1 MRSSCKKAFLFFL
14 VLAIAAASRAQLVI
28 TPENNALA
36 LAQKLVGDGVVISN
50 VQFTGNPLMGAHFN
64 NLSGTKIGID
74 SGIVLTNG
82 RAKTLGT
89 GTGNNGVDG
98 NGITP
103 ATGKIASNMWGLPGD
118 GDLAT
123 AIGVPKTDLEDACVL
138 EFDFVPLGDSIK
150 FNYVFSSEEYTPAYV
165 CDFNDAFAFFISG
178 PGFPGLTNIALLP
191 GTLTP
196 VSIFNVNDVPG
207 GACPNNQLY
216 YWDNE
221 TNTNFTHDGHT
232 RLLTALAKVQP
243 CQVYH
248 LKLVISDV
256 GDDQLD
262 SGVFLEAK
270 SLTSNSI
277 KITNLAQLDP
287 SGNSYLVEGCVPGSI
302 KIKRPKKDNFPL
314 VIAMSYGGTVQNGI
328 DIQTLPAS
336 VTIPANQDEVQINLL
351 PLIDNVPE
359 GIELL
364 KIYALAGCASGLP
377 TDSAVLQLRDYDIL
391 GITPDTLNICK
402 KGSVTLTAS
411 AGYTT
416 YQWDADPTLS
426 STITATTT
434 ATPTNNETTYYCT
447 GTIGTC
453 NARDSSFIKWK
464 EIKLISKTDVNC
476 KNGNTGEIIVDGEGW
491 LSPVAYSINNGTP
504 QSSGVFNNLPV
515 GSYTVKIID
524 LSSTCVDSLVIN
536 ILQAFPDVSMST
548 GIVPATCSGN
558 PDGQITVTPAGGNGS
573 YNFSADGINFQPAP
587 LLYVHTGNFTIHVK
601 DGNGC
606 SINQPVFVPLNNHVT
621 ADAGADPTICEGKNT
636 TLAATSNATSFIW
649 TPATGLDNA
658 GLLNPLAAPVS
669 TVKYYLEATTGIC
682 KRTDSVTVWVNPA
695 PIANAGKDSSIC
707 FGADITLNGSGGVD
721 FLWSPASFL
730 SDVRAAN
737 PTVKKLP
744 GSFTY
749 SLHVVDA
756 KGCAS
761 LKKDQITIT
770 VTRPALVRT
779 ISDTSIAINQPLHLF
794 ATDVN
799 GAGFVRYTWSPP
811 TGLNNSLS
819 ANPVA
824 VLNNDIRYIVT
835 AYTSIGCESSDT
847 VNVKVYK
854 GPDIYVPNAFT
865 PNNDGLNDVLHAMP
879 IGAKQLIVFRLY
891 DRWGNLVF
899 STSDARRGWDGKRNG
914 NPQAMASYTW
924 MAEAIDYNG
933 KLIQRKGMVTL
944 IR

>member
-1 MRSSCKKAFLFFL
+1 MRSSCKKAFLFFF
-14 VLAIAAASRAQLVI
+14 VLAIASASRGQLVI

-50 VQFTGNPLMGAHFN
+50 VQFTGNPLMGAYFN

-82 RAKTLGT
+82 RAKTIGAA
-89 GTGNNGVDG
+89 GGNVGVDG
-98 NGITP
+98 NGATP
-103 ATGKIASNMWGLPGD
+103 ATGRIASNMWGLPGD
-118 GDLAT
+118 GDLAN
-123 AIGVPKTDLEDACVL
+123 AIGVPKTDLEDACIL

-178 PGFPGLTNIALLP
+178 PGFPALTNIALLP
-191 GTLTP
+191 GTFTP

-270 SLTSNSI
+270 SLSSNAI
-277 KITNLAQLDP
+277 KISNLAQLDP
-287 SGNSYLVEGCVPGSI
+287 TGNSYLVEGCIPGSI
-302 KIKRPKKDNFPL
+302 KIKRPKIESFPL
-314 VIAMSYGGTVQNGI
+314 VVSLSYGGTVQNGI
-328 DIQTLPAS
+328 DIQTLPAT
-336 VTIPANQDEVQINLL
+336 VTIPATQDEVLINLL
-351 PLIDNVPE
+351 PFIDNVPE
-359 GIELL
+359 GIEIL

-391 GITPDTLNICK
+391 GITPDTLHICK
-402 KGSVTLTAS
+402 KTSVTLTAS
-411 AGYTT
+411 GGYTT
-416 YQWDADPTLS
+416 YQWDANSTLS
-426 STITATTT
+426 NTGIPNPV
-434 ATPTNNETTYYCT
+434 ATPVNNETTYYCT
-447 GTIGTC
+447 ASIGNC
-453 NARDSSFIKWK
+453 NARDSAFIKWK
-464 EIKLISKTDVNC
+464 EIKLVSKKDVNC
-476 KNGNTGEIIVDGEGW
+476 RNGTTGEIIVDGDGW
-491 LSPVAYSINNGTP
+491 LTPVSYSINNGTP
-504 QSSGVFNNLPV
+504 QSTGVFSNLAV

-524 LSSTCVDSLVIN
+524 LSSTCVDSMLVSIG
-536 ILQAFPDVSMST
+536 QAFPDVSMST

-558 PDGQITVTPAGGNGS
+558 PDGEVTVTPGGGNGT
-573 YNFSADGINFQPAP
+573 YNFSADGINFQTAP
-587 LLYVHTGNFTIHVK
+587 VLFLANGNYTIHVK

-606 SINQPVFVPLNNHVT
+606 TINQPVFVPLNNIVV
-621 ADAGADPTICEGKNT
+621 ADAGPDPTICEGKDT
-636 TLAATSNATSFIW
+636 KLTATSNGSIFVW
-649 TPATGLDNA
+649 TPTTGLDNN
-658 GLLNPLAAPVS
+658 GLLNPVAAPVS
-669 TVKYYLEATTGIC
+669 TTKYYLEATTGIC

-707 FGADITLNGSGGVD
+707 YGADIMLNGSGGVD
-721 FLWSPASFL
+721 FLWSPAAFL
-730 SDVRAAN
+730 SDVKVAN
-737 PTVKKLP
+737 PVARKLP

-761 LKKDQITIT
+761 LKKDAVTIT
-770 VTRPALVRT
+770 VTRPALVKT
-779 ISDTSIAINQPLHLF
+779 INDTSIAIDQPLYLS

-799 GAGFVRYTWSPP
+799 GAGFVKYTWSPP
-811 TGLNNSLS
+811 TGLNNFLI

-824 VLNNDIRYIVT
+824 VLNRDIRYIVT
-835 AYTSIGCESSDT
+835 ANTRIGCESSDT

-879 IGAKQLIVFRLY
+879 IGAKQLLVFRLY

-899 STSDARRGWDGKRNG
+899 STTDARRGWDGKRNG
-914 NPQAMASYTW
+914 NPQAMSSYTW